1 MKNMKEEDMYLIVEE
16 YLKNK
21 LKNIGFELN
30 IFSGNASSV
39 DLSLPLFGSYIK
51 PDVYA
56 IGEDKNGIFRIIMA
70 EGKLTYKGRDLD
82 GVIWQGIS
90 DQRFSHFVYIFFP
103 KEELE
108 SNIEA
113 KKFIKKE
120 CRKYGLGLLSVDIK
134 TNDSTEELSPQM
146 SPFNLNEESI
156 RDFEKNI
163 ILARDKIRM
172 NFGKNKEIEYVHL
185 TTMRDLAIL
194 LSQKKQWKE
203 KDLFKSKGAIDNL
216 LEEYQKIDGSGGK
229 SSLRKYDA
237 KVWKAIIDGD
247 INKFKEIMKRNLRTL
262 LFFDII
268 AIRNDI
274 IEVKPLCKIMA
285 SLDKANQYKSK
296 CDENLKQF
304 LTYVLLTNE
313 ETKKLVDAIVNILR
327 GHSPIP
333 VWAKRGYCPQ
343 SVKCKEK
350 CGFKGDWTPEG
361 QPFPEFLEY
370 DPKTKKH
377 TCKIDGKSF
386 EFDKCTVTSIL
397 HCSYKLNLPERIK
410 ILISESTLIN
420 QRGRTHEWSLAI

>member
-1 MKNMKEEDMYLIVEE
+1 
-16 YLKNK
+16 
-21 LKNIGFELN
+21 
-30 IFSGNASSV
+30 
-39 DLSLPLFGSYIK
+39 
-51 PDVYA
+51 
-56 IGEDKNGIFRIIMA
+56 
-70 EGKLTYKGRDLD
+70 
-82 GVIWQGIS
+82 
-90 DQRFSHFVYIFFP
+90 
-103 KEELE
+103 
-108 SNIEA
+108 
-113 KKFIKKE
+113 
-120 CRKYGLGLLSVDIK
+120 
-134 TNDSTEELSPQM
+134 M
-146 SPFNLNEESI
+146 SPFNLNEELI
-156 RDFEKNI
+156 KDFEKNI

-172 NFGKNKEIEYVHL
+172 NFGKNKELEYVHL
-185 TTMRDLAIL
+185 TTMRDLAVL
-194 LSQKKQWKE
+194 LSQKKQWEE

-216 LEEYQKIDGSGGK
+216 LKEYQKIEKSGGK

-247 INKFKEIMKRNLRTL
+247 INKFKEIVKRNLRTL

-268 AIRNDI
+268 AIRNDL

-296 CDENLKQF
+296 CDKNLKQF
-304 LTYVLLTNE
+304 LTYLLLTNE
-313 ETKKLVDAIVNILR
+313 ETKKLVDAIVNTLE

-333 VWAKRGYCPQ
+333 VWARKGYCPQ
-343 SVKCKEK
+343 SDKCKEK

-377 TCKIDGKSF
+377 TCKIDGKF

>member
-1 MKNMKEEDMYLIVEE
+1 MKEEDMYPIVEE

-21 LKNIGFELN
+21 LKNIGFGLN

-39 DLSLPLFGSYIK
+39 DLSLLLFGSYIK

-56 IGEDKNGIFRIIMA
+56 VGEDENGIFRIIMA

-82 GVIWQGIS
+82 GVVWQAIS
-90 DQRFSHFVYIFFP
+90 DQRFSHFVYVFFP
-103 KEELE
+103 KEELD
-108 SNIEA
+108 SSSEA
-113 KKFIKKE
+113 KEFIKKE
-120 CRKYGLGLLSVDIK
+120 CKKHGLGLLSVDIK
-134 TNDSTEELSPQM
+134 AKKCEELLSPKM
-146 SPFNLNEESI
+146 SPFSLNEESI
-156 RDFEKNI
+156 RDFEKNA

-172 NFGKNKEIEYVHL
+172 NFGKNKELEYVHL

-203 KDLFKSKGAIDNL
+203 QDLFEKGAIDNL
-216 LEEYQKIDGSGGK
+216 LEEYKKIEKSGGK

-268 AIRNDI
+268 AIRNDL

-285 SLDKANQYKSK
+285 SLDKANQYKPK

-304 LTYVLLTNE
+304 LTYLLLNNE
-313 ETKKLVDAIVNILR
+313 ETKKLVDAIVNILE

-333 VWAKRGYCPQ
+333 VWARKGYCPQ
-343 SVKCKEK
+343 SGECKEK
-350 CGFKGDWTPEG
+350 CGFNSEWTSEG

-370 DPKTKKH
+370 DPTTKKH
-377 TCKIDGKSF
+377 TCKINGKSF